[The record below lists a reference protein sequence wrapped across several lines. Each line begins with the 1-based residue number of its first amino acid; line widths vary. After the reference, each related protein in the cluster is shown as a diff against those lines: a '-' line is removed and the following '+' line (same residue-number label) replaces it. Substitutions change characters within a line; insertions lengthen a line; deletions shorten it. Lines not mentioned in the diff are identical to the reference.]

1 MAVIELEVWSDD
13 KDSDYARLFTELE
26 EETADVLYEY
36 LYSTARDWFDERDV
50 SPKTLRR
57 TTGKDVQLAHVL
69 QWYME
74 EGLLM
79 EIEVDGEIAF
89 LPAAPVQDKLEREVA
104 KTALVC
110 IDN

>member
-1 MAVIELEVWSDD
+1 MAVIELEVWSED
-13 KDSDYARLFTELE
+13 KDSDYARLLTELE
-26 EETADVLYEY
+26 KDTADKLYKY
-36 LYSTARDWFDERDV
+36 LYSTAQDWCDDHDV

-69 QWYME
+69 GWYMQ

-79 EIEVDGEIAF
+79 EVEINGETAYI
-89 LPAAPVQDKLEREVA
+89 PAPPVQDKIEREVA
-104 KTALVC
+104 KTALVS

>member
-13 KDSDYARLFTELE
+13 KDSDYARLLTELE
-26 EETADVLYEY
+26 DETADELYEY
-36 LYSTARDWFDERDV
+36 LYSTAQDWCNEHDV
-50 SPKTLRR
+50 SPKALRR

-69 QWYME
+69 EWYME

-89 LPAAPVQDKLEREVA
+89 LPIPPVQDKLERDVA
-104 KTALVC
+104 KSALVS